1 MTLMATSFH
10 DAVGFKVVTDNA
22 VTTSALAT
30 NVTGAAGRL
39 FSVAIDNAKT
49 GSVVFVKI
57 YTSATPVLTSTVP
70 DMVLRC
76 EASSTE
82 SYQVPYGIAF
92 TELAFGATSDA
103 DPVSSSAPAGSVLVS
118 VTCS

>member
-39 FSVAIDNAKT
+39 FSVAI
-49 GSVVFVKI
+49 
-57 YTSATPVLTSTVP
+57 